1 MGAVDRPNSSIAPST
16 ARLDGEAFA
25 RTYQQHWRMLW
36 CAAVAVLGDRVLAQD
51 VVQQAAVVGLQRL
64 DQFDPS
70 TSFAA
75 WMIQIVRNIALNE
88 SRKRTRRRTAAV
100 DPVSL
105 DSGPASR
112 SGQDEHGW
120 VLTGR
125 GQLAEG
131 AEPFDDELMRALGEL
146 DEMPRGCLLLRV
158 VLDMPYRDISLALN
172 IPEGTAASHV
182 HRARAALRR
191 SLRSSPSPSGN
202 GGMP

>member
-1 MGAVDRPNSSIAPST
+1 MGADVRARPAATTRLAESDF
-16 ARLDGEAFA
+16 ARL
-25 RTYQQHWRMLW
+25 YQDNWRVLW
-36 CAAVAVLGDRVLAQD
+36 CAAVGVLGDRTFAHD

-64 DQFDPS
+64 DQFEPS
-70 TSFAA
+70 TSFVA

-88 SRKRTRRRTAAV
+88 SRKRGRRRTGSV

-105 DSGPASR
+105 DAGPSRQRSVDSGA
-112 SGQDEHGW
+112 

-125 GQLAEG
+125 GQIAAG
-131 AEPFDDELMRALGEL
+131 SEPFDDNLMRALDDLE
-146 DEMPRGCLLLRV
+146 ETPRGCLLLRI

-191 SLRSSPSPSGN
+191 SLRETATPAAK
-202 GGMP
+202 GGTP